1 VHLATCYTIDLV
13 RTHPTEEPN
22 MSANINVTL
31 GPPRGPSERSTRP
44 GGPSTVVSITGVDGD
59 ELTMRMFP
67 DGVVEI
73 TRPANVHIGPLAS
86 AVAALEDRHRELLG
100 T

>member
-1 VHLATCYTIDLV
+1 M
-13 RTHPTEEPN
+13 RTNP
-22 MSANINVTL
+22 SVTL
-31 GPPRGPSERSTRP
+31 GPPRGPSDRSTWP
-44 GGPSTVVSITGVDGD
+44 GGPSTVVSIPGVEGD

-73 TRPANVHIGPLAS
+73 TRLANVHIESLA
-86 AVAALEDRHRELLG
+86 AGVAALEHRRRELLG

>member
-1 VHLATCYTIDLV
+1 
-13 RTHPTEEPN
+13 
-22 MSANINVTL
+22 MSTNVSVTL
-31 GPPRGPSERSTRP
+31 GPPREPSGWSGRP
-44 GGPSTVVSITGVDGD
+44 GGPSTVVSIPGVDGD

-73 TRPANVHIGPLAS
+73 TRLANVHIEPLAS

>member
-1 VHLATCYTIDLV
+1 
-13 RTHPTEEPN
+13 
-22 MSANINVTL
+22 MSTNVSVTL

-67 DGVVEI
+67 DGLVEI
-73 TRPANVHIGPLAS
+73 TRLANVHIEPLVS
-86 AVAALEDRHRELLG
+86 AVAALEGRHRELLG